1 MSHQHLLILLL
12 CLLSCRA
19 EFSDRLQ
26 TYEESCLGEDKI
38 HCGDG
43 SCVWT
48 HQYCDGKV
56 DCPDGSD
63 ENLCPDHTPEPDTCK
78 PESHFLCADHSKCIP
93 NLWICNNET
102 DCIDGSDEVNCT
114 TLPPPAPNAPCKGFT
129 CKNDSRCISRL
140 WLCDGAYDCADGSD
154 ENAEACR
161 HWQPTGYIGHHECV
175 TDHGKMFMTKKHYV
189 CLDKTY
195 CLAYRHM
202 CNGIKDCKDGSD
214 EGPFCD
220 SWASM
225 CANRTCGKKATCYP
239 ERDGPECVCEETYFL
254 FNETTHACQPRNVC
268 AEARPQCTH
277 KCTDKNGSFICSCDD
292 GYLLDTLKISFMC
305 IAPEPEAMLF
315 FSTQNEIKY
324 VKIRTRKTVTVATG
338 IKQAHGVSFD
348 GKNVYW
354 VETAI
359 GHQAIVKAPLENIA
373 ETKTVLV
380 GLGLEDPGDI
390 SIDWMGRNFYFSDS
404 EHGTISVC
412 KLDSQMCMTL
422 KTAAKIPKHLTLDVR
437 NRKMYWADI
446 HNVHSGPV
454 IMQSYMD
461 GSDPIAL
468 VVDLHNFPNGLIVD
482 ASGGRLYFSDG
493 TVKGARLDTGEVFV
507 VNQHGIHYHEPYAL
521 TVFEHVIYWSDWATD
536 TIQSWDKL
544 NTHSLGA
551 VASLDTPVYGL
562 YMYHPILYRGAPEP
576 GAISPH
582 HIRLLGPN
590 GPIAACPE
598 GMELDDRERC
608 QQKESY
614 HPGYIVVGVDSTFT
628 LVRYDALGGHDD
640 EPVHFDMGHVQA
652 MAYDTRRDE
661 LYIFDSKWKAIY
673 HIKMSE
679 FHTGKPAVLLFIGLH
694 DVVDMDYDYVADN
707 LYFADAGRKFLEVV
721 SIKTMK
727 RSIIHIFEQETP
739 ISICVVPDYGKIL
752 VAVSE
757 IEDNENI
764 HIDIFNLDGT
774 GRQHILMNNLKGPN
788 IRMKYSQKMD
798 NVFIADEGNH
808 IIDFMHPLGTARETY
823 RALSTSVTQLEVTDS
838 LVLWTTRRNHR
849 LYWSD
854 IHEANRHIRRVE
866 MSMFPNTTYLHIQ
879 ATWQPPNVSHPCLQD
894 PMPCSDVCVQIPMNT
909 TNIGEAT
916 WQPPNVSHPCLQ
928 DPMPCSDVCVQI
940 PMNTTNIGEDN
951 NASNEVPPHTGDMAA
966 PQRVPPVSAGP
977 HAATWQPPNVS
988 HPCLQDPMPCSDVCV
1003 QIPMN
1008 TTNIVNVTSGSSK
1021 SGYKCL
1027 CPAGMVSVDGNCT
1040 EKVICEDRD
1049 EIVCHHSNQCVPRT
1063 KACDGKKDCKYGEDE
1078 ENCVNSTKLP
1088 PKCPADEKLCD
1099 DMCILKSTPC
1109 VLPTTPEPG
1118 VTTPSTEPC
1127 NLTME
1132 FACPEG
1138 YCIERSLL
1146 CNGRNDCTDGADEV
1160 MHMCDT
1166 LTCLDHE
1173 FMNDCTD
1180 GADEVMHMCD
1190 TLTCLDHEFM
1200 CTAGYCILKKFVCD
1214 GDPDCRDESDELYC
1228 NNHTCAAGEFACHDD
1243 QLCIEMTR
1251 RCDAQMDCPDGS
1263 DEEFCL
1269 PPEDPTQYVTPFGLE
1284 PEPENC
1290 EDWEYTCELNRSICL
1305 PLTSR
1310 CNHKPDCPGATDE
1323 VDCLRPCPWEGS
1335 LRCRL
1340 EPYKCV
1346 TAPRICDGMWDC
1358 VDGEDETPEICNRVN
1373 KTSKLYPKRIYL
1385 PPRECHDGFN
1395 CSNGQCV
1402 EWMSVCDNHYDCAD
1416 GSDEGGQ
1423 CHTACLNNN
1432 CSYTCKPTPTG
1443 HHCRCPNGFDV
1454 TEDGSCNDRDEC
1466 ALEYCSQ
1473 HCFNTPGSFIC
1484 SCHKGYALRLDH
1496 RSCKALQ
1503 GNMSILF
1510 MSGNS
1515 IKSFTMGGQ
1524 VSTEYIENATRI
1536 TSMDYDIVRN
1546 RLYLSAPEEGQL
1558 KVIDG
1563 AHILNIS
1570 NVGKPTKVAVDWV
1583 TGSVY
1588 FADLRSTNP
1597 RIRVCHA
1604 QKMRCAVLQKLPLHS
1619 DVTALAIDP
1628 ASRRLFY
1635 AVSRDLES
1643 VIWSS
1648 TTAGRHVTQ
1657 VTVVGNCSGL
1667 AVDSFKKRLFI
1678 AEAGPARIIA
1688 VDYSGHMLK
1697 DVLTEDRHLQSP
1709 HDLAIFEDHIY
1720 YLDGKTSKLH
1730 RCVLFGKKQCEIY
1743 LQRLFDLKSFMI
1755 RHPSVQRDDLPD
1767 FCEETQC
1774 NNVCVLGDLEGICVC
1789 NDGAVAKDGYCPV
1802 PSSKQLPIFNG
1813 KPVREYQRNSV
1824 PPAVIITITAFVT
1837 VWIVGLLYYRFV
1849 YKGAPLF
1856 RRRQPDMDYA
1866 QVTFQNSMAE
1876 GSSGPSSPAVEPS
1889 VHMPAI
1895 DARPSEFVNP
1905 LEFFR
1910 NFNWRQFRRNTRP
1923 IVSITI
1929 F

>member
-1 MSHQHLLILLL
+1 MS
-12 CLLSCRA
+12 CSA
-19 EFSDRLQ
+19 EFSDRMQ
-26 TYEESCLGEDKI
+26 TYEDNCLGEDKI
-38 HCGDG
+38 HCSDG
-43 SCVWT
+43 TCVWNN
-48 HQYCDGKV
+48 QYCDGKV

-63 ENLCPDHTPEPDTCK
+63 ENLCPDHTPAPDLCK
-78 PESHFLCADHSKCIP
+78 PESHFLCADHRKCIP
-93 NLWICNNET
+93 NLWLCNNET
-102 DCIDGSDEVNCT
+102 DCADGSDEVNCT
-114 TLPPPAPNAPCKGFT
+114 ATPPPAPNATCKGFT
-129 CKNDSRCISRL
+129 CRNDSRCISPL
-140 WLCDGAYDCADGSD
+140 WACDGAYDCADGSD
-154 ENAEACR
+154 EESEACR
-161 HWQPTGYIGHHECV
+161 HWETRGYIGQHECV
-175 TDHGKMFMTKKHYV
+175 TDHSKMFMNKKYYV
-189 CLDKTY
+189 CYDKSY
-195 CLAYRHM
+195 CLSIRHM
-202 CNGIKDCKDGSD
+202 CNGINDCKDGSD

-220 SWASM
+220 KWSSM
-225 CANRTCGKKATCYP
+225 CTNHSCGKTAQCYP
-239 ERDGPECVCEETYFL
+239 ERGGAACVCDETYFL
-254 FNETTHACQPRNVC
+254 FNETTHTCQPRNVC

-305 IAPEPEAMLF
+305 VAPEPEAMLF

-324 VKIRTRKTVTVATG
+324 IKVRSRKTVTVATG

-348 GKNVYW
+348 GTNVYW
-354 VETAI
+354 VETAM
-359 GHQAIVKAPLENIA
+359 GHQAIVKAPLDNIA

-412 KLDSQMCMTL
+412 KLDSQLCKNI
-422 KTAAKIPKHLTLDVR
+422 KTATNLPKHLTLDVR

-446 HNVHSGPV
+446 HNGHNGPV

-482 ASGGRLYFSDG
+482 SSGGRLYFSEG

-551 VASLDTPVYGL
+551 VATLDTPVYGL

-576 GAISPH
+576 DAISPY
-582 HIRLLGPN
+582 HIRLLGPK
-590 GPIAACPE
+590 GPYAACPE

-608 QQKESY
+608 KPKESY
-614 HPGYIVVGVDSTFT
+614 RPGYIVVGVDSTFT
-628 LVRYDALGGHDD
+628 LVQYDALGGHAD
-640 EPVHFDMGHVQA
+640 EPVHFDMGRVQA
-652 MAYDTRRDE
+652 MAYDTRRDAV
-661 LYIFDSKWKAIY
+661 YIYDSKWKAIY
-673 HIKMSE
+673 SMKISE
-679 FHTGKPAVLLFIGLH
+679 FHTGKPSVLLFIGLH

-707 LYFADAGRKFLEVV
+707 LYFADAGRKFLEVI
-721 SIKTMK
+721 SIKTGK

-752 VAVSE
+752 VAVSD
-757 IEDNENI
+757 IENNENI

-774 GRQHILMNNLKGPN
+774 GRQHILMNNLKGPT
-788 IRMKYSQKMD
+788 ITMKYSQKMD
-798 NVFIADEGNH
+798 NVYIADEGNH
-808 IIDFMHPLGTARETY
+808 IIDYMHPLGTARETY

-838 LVLWTTRRNHR
+838 LVIWTTRRNHR
-849 LYWSD
+849 LYWGD

-894 PMPCSDVCVQIPMNT
+894 PMPCSDVCVQIPLNK
-909 TNIGEAT
+909 
-916 WQPPNVSHPCLQ
+916 
-928 DPMPCSDVCVQI
+928 
-940 PMNTTNIGEDN
+940 
-951 NASNEVPPHTGDMAA
+951 
-966 PQRVPPVSAGP
+966 
-977 HAATWQPPNVS
+977 
-988 HPCLQDPMPCSDVCV
+988 
-1003 QIPMN
+1003 
-1008 TTNIVNVTSGSSK
+1008 TNIVNVTSTSPKSS
-1021 SGYKCL
+1021 SGYKCM
-1027 CPAGMVSVDGNCT
+1027 CPSGMVSVEGNCT
-1040 EKVICEDRD
+1040 EKVSCEDN
-1049 EIVCHHSNQCVPRT
+1049 EIVCHHSNKCAPKT
-1063 KACDGKKDCKYGEDE
+1063 KVCDGVKDCKYGEDE
-1078 ENCVNSTKLP
+1078 EHCNNSTRLP
-1088 PKCPADEKLCD
+1088 PKCSAEEKLCD
-1099 DMCILKSTPC
+1099 DMCILKTTPC
-1109 VLPTTPEPG
+1109 FLPTTLSP
-1118 VTTPSTEPC
+1118 TTLAEPC

-1132 FACPEG
+1132 FECPEG
-1138 YCIERSLL
+1138 YCVERSLV
-1146 CNGRNDCTDGADEV
+1146 CNGRSDCTGGGDEA
-1160 MHMCDT
+1160 MHICDT
-1166 LTCLDHE
+1166 LTCYE
-1173 FMNDCTD
+1173 
-1180 GADEVMHMCD
+1180 
-1190 TLTCLDHEFM
+1190 HEFM

-1214 GDPDCRDESDELYC
+1214 GDPDCRDESDELNC
-1228 NNHTCAAGEFACHDD
+1228 HHHTCAAGEFRCHDD

-1263 DEEFCL
+1263 DEEFCM
-1269 PPEDPTQYVTPFGLE
+1269 PPEDPTQYVPPFGLE

-1305 PLTSR
+1305 PLSSR

-1335 LRCRL
+1335 IRCRL

-1346 TAPRICDGMWDC
+1346 TAPKICDGIWNC

-1373 KTSKLYPKRIYL
+1373 RTSKLYPTRIVL
-1385 PPRECHDGFN
+1385 PREECHDGFN

-1402 EWMSVCDNHYDCAD
+1402 EWMSVCDNQIDCRD

-1423 CHTACLNNN
+1423 CPTACINNN

-1443 HHCRCPNGFDV
+1443 HLCKCPFGFDV
-1454 TEDGSCNDRDEC
+1454 TDDGACTDRDEC

-1473 HCFNTPGSFIC
+1473 HCYNTPGSFIC

-1496 RSCKALQ
+1496 RSCKAVQ

-1510 MSGNS
+1510 MSNNS
-1515 IKSFTMGGQ
+1515 VNSFSMGGQ
-1524 VSTEYIENATRI
+1524 VSAEYTDNTTRI
-1536 TSMDYDIVRN
+1536 TSMDFDILRN
-1546 RLYLSAPEEGQL
+1546 RLYLTAPDEGQL
-1558 KVIDG
+1558 KVIDTTRV
-1563 AHILNIS
+1563 LNIS
-1570 NVGKPTKVAVDWV
+1570 NVGRPTKVAIDWV

-1588 FADLRSTNP
+1588 FTDLTSTNP

-1619 DVTALAIDP
+1619 DVTALTIDP
-1628 ASRRLFY
+1628 ASRKLFY

-1657 VTVVGNCSGL
+1657 VAVAGNCTGL
-1667 AVDSFKKRLFI
+1667 AVDSFKKRLYI

-1688 VDYSGHMLK
+1688 VDYNGHMLK

-1709 HDLAIFEDHIY
+1709 HDLVIFEDHIY
-1720 YLDGKTSKLH
+1720 YLDGKSSKLH

-1743 LQRLFDLKSFMI
+1743 LHRLYDLKSFKI

-1774 NNVCVLGDLEGICVC
+1774 NNVCVLGDLEAICVC
-1789 NDGAVAKDGYCPV
+1789 DDGAVAKDGYCPV
-1802 PSSKQLPIFNG
+1802 PSNKQLPIFNG
-1813 KPVREYQRNSV
+1813 EPVRAYQRNSV
-1824 PPAVIITITAFVT
+1824 SPAVIITISVLVI
-1837 VWIVGLLYYRFV
+1837 VWLVGLLYYRFV
-1849 YKGAPLF
+1849 YKRAPLW
-1856 RRRQPDMDYA
+1856 RRGQSEVDYA

-1876 GSSGPSSPAVEPS
+1876 GSTGPSSPAVEPS
-1889 VHMPAI
+1889 VQMPAI
-1895 DARPSEFVNP
+1895 DASPSEFVNP

-1910 NFNWRQFRRNTRP
+1910 TFNWRQFRRNTRP
-1923 IVSITI
+1923 IGTAGLQIEVPEQILDVSDTESDLDDRENKRIVKKQ
-1929 F
+1929 